1 MIKGNNEKIEKIL
14 LKQKERASS
23 EASSDT
29 QLPTGVSV
37 EESERIEA
45 ERKNLESARDFQRIA
60 NEEHYKEKAT
70 LAEIENQ
77 TGKIDDLS
85 ITSPLSQARPQSNNQ
100 PKIKPSL
107 SDILGGNQTSNKSH
121 LSSLY
126 QTKLKPAYHS
136 NRRW

>member
-14 LKQKERASS
+14 LKQKERSSS
-23 EASSDT
+23 EALSDT
-29 QLPTGVSV
+29 QLPTVVSV

-60 NEEHYKEKAT
+60 NEEHYREKAT

-85 ITSPLSQARPQSNNQ
+85 TIP
-100 PKIKPSL
+100 PSL
-107 SDILGGNQTSNKSH
+107 SGQDAIKQSNKNQIFPLGNPRGNNERS
-121 LSSLY
+121 
-126 QTKLKPAYHS
+126 AVGG
-136 NRRW
+136 